1 MKSQSNKDV
10 ETVVKEAE
18 APPPKTLTKADV
30 SAYVESFIDPEML
43 ARIKTMKSTRTD
55 KNEKIQSTSRGNQDV
70 KKSASVEK
78 YKVNESHRII
88 SRHSS
93 YNDHR
98 RSTSPSY
105 DSYEYR
111 PSIKKSSPSYES
123 YESHRTY
130 KKPPPRE
137 DHRHSYDNSS
147 YDSRNQRSRRL
158 YDNSYEDSSY
168 DSRRTYDNQPKHRS
182 RDKYSSS
189 SAYDNSKA
197 YANPT
202 HQRCKPFSFW
212 SKMSFSHYSRYRQK
226 NRTWLKN
233 RLREILGSRYV
244 KQ

>member
-1 MKSQSNKDV
+1 MKPQFNKDV

-30 SAYVESFIDPEML
+30 TAYVESLIDPEML
-43 ARIKTMKSTRTD
+43 ARIKTMKSRTTD
-55 KNEKIQSTSRGNQDV
+55 KNEINQSTSRGNQDV

-88 SRHSS
+88 SRHTS

-111 PSIKKSSPSYES
+111 PSIKNSSPSYESYES

-130 KKPPPRE
+130 KKPPPRD

-147 YDSRNQRSRRL
+147 YDSRNQGSRRL

-189 SAYDNSKA
+189 SAYYNSKA
-197 YANPT
+197 YANLP
-202 HQRCKPFSFW
+202 HQRWKPFSYW
-212 SKMSFSHYSRYRQK
+212 AKIDFSINSIIHWELS
-226 NRTWLKN
+226 
-233 RLREILGSRYV
+233 
-244 KQ
+244 